1 MAETLLF
8 AFHDETLYAFGRAEE
23 YSASVF
29 GGPSRAKMTGRA
41 FGPKPL
47 HHIARLGAS
56 HIPALGAH
64 HMFDLPLIYGMYYC
78 GGLGYRVDYGHQIE
92 LLYIETAT
100 PVDDCPYPDFPPLLP
115 YIPLRLQAEPRPV
128 CRAVSRYAGTTARR
142 HDRCRAAA
150 RNNRVVAVGR
160 LRRRRWRDDRVRVRP
175 EKPDCRCAQCHPLR
189 RKHLGRRG

>member
-1 MAETLLF
+1 MGASMAETLLF

-64 HMFDLPLIYGMYYC
+64 HMLDLPLIYGMYYC

-115 YIPLRLQAEPRPV
+115 YIPLRLQAEP
-128 CRAVSRYAGTTARR
+128 CRASYDQFAERFPDMPERQ
-142 HDRCRAAA
+142 RADMI
-150 RNNRVVAVGR
+150 VAVPPPATIGLSLWGDCGDGDGVTIVFECDLKSR
-160 LRRRRWRDDRVRVRP
+160 TVVVRNVTR
-175 EKPDCRCAQCHPLR
+175 
-189 RKHLGRRG
+189 